1 MSRDERRGRTEADCD
16 QSHESGREP
25 EGDHHE
31 RLSFRAVSVRARPE
45 GHWRLAR
52 AYDCRVRDELAERQR
67 RLATAAPTQLA
78 QKMRAAGAGERKP
91 VTAVFADIVDSTTLT
106 ASMDPEDWT
115 DIVNNT
121 FKRMSEVIYRYEG
134 TIARLM
140 GDGILAFF
148 GAPVTHEDDPER
160 AVRCAL
166 DMIATVRD
174 LGTELR
180 RTRDIEFRIRAG
192 VNTGPVVVGTV
203 GSDLM
208 YEYTAM
214 GDAVNVAARMQ
225 NAARPGTVL
234 VTAATFRFVAPI
246 FDAVEL
252 EPLTVKGKSAP
263 VVAFEVSAPKHAPG
277 RTRGLAGLGSAMVG
291 RDKELAT
298 LDSLVTVVRAGR
310 GRTACIIGE
319 PGLGKT
325 RLIGEL
331 RPRATDAGVVW
342 AEGRCVSYG
351 RSLPYHLVGRL
362 VRSFIG
368 VGPTADN
375 AETRGALEAR
385 IGELLGADAPNAIL
399 YLGHLLGLELQRD
412 DLERVTSIDPLFLQ
426 GRYAQTMRQVIR
438 AATARAPLALV
449 CDDVHWA
456 DSASIELL
464 ADLMALANELPVLML
479 VACRPEQDAAGWRLV
494 AMAREL
500 FGDVLGEIRLRPL
513 SAEESRA
520 LIGNLLDVASL
531 PAQVRDFILGRADGN
546 PFFVEEIIRMLIDR
560 GAVAPSAAGWAATSA
575 IDAVEIPDNIQGLLL
590 ARIDR
595 LADEPK
601 RVLRVASVMGRRFSL
616 SLLER
621 MMASEPP
628 TNVATQIGA
637 LEAAGLV
644 RIAAVEP
651 TIEYLFQHILIQEA
665 AYSSLLKQERRRLH
679 AAAADAME
687 ATHPEH
693 PASLAPVLA
702 RHLDE
707 AGEGARAVPYLLEA
721 GRGAA
726 VGFAIQEARAAYDR
740 ALVHLEALEMTPER
754 RRQRVEAVIGA
765 VKVGWNFRPWDEEVA
780 SLERILP
787 LAEELGD
794 LRLLAEAH
802 FWVAYLRRALGET
815 ETSSPELRR
824 SLERS
829 AEIGRDLGDESI
841 GVMPQA
847 FAALGMLFAGQIRPA
862 IGILDQLLPVYKNL
876 GDPIGAALIAGMR
889 SLGYARVGDFAA
901 AERAATES
909 DAIARTADLMAM
921 LDAQANHAYID
932 LERGELDRAADTAL
946 TCRVQA
952 DEAGA
957 LSCSV
962 LSNFLLGFARVLN
975 GEPSAARSA
984 FERGRDVAQ
993 AASAAPWRNRI
1004 LGGLSWSRA
1013 MLGDA
1018 DADALADLDR
1028 TIETA
1033 RQMRDPY
1040 DEGTL
1045 LMFRGTFRARSDETR
1060 TAAIADFAAAKELFA
1075 AIGARPALVR
1085 TLRAWAGAL
1094 EAAGR
1099 GDEAS
1104 QLRSEANRVA
1114 QEIGIAS
1121 TG

>member
-1 MSRDERRGRTEADCD
+1 
-16 QSHESGREP
+16 
-25 EGDHHE
+25 
-31 RLSFRAVSVRARPE
+31 
-45 GHWRLAR
+45 
-52 AYDCRVRDELAERQR
+52 VRDDLVERQR
-67 RLATAAPTQLA
+67 RLATAAPTPLA
-78 QKMRAAGAGERKP
+78 QKMRAAGPGERRP
-91 VTAVFADIVDSTTLT
+91 VTVVFADVVNSTLLT
-106 ASMDPEDWT
+106 ASMDPEEWT
-115 DIVNNT
+115 EIINDA
-121 FKRMSEVIYRYEG
+121 FRRMSEVIYRYEG

-148 GAPVTHEDDPER
+148 GAPVAHDDDPER

-166 DMIATVRD
+166 DMIAAVEGQ
-174 LGTELR
+174 GTELR
-180 RTRDIEFRIRAG
+180 RTRDIEFGIRAG

-214 GDAVNVAARMQ
+214 GDAVNIASRMES
-225 NAARPGTVL
+225 AARPGTVL
-234 VTAATFRFVAPI
+234 VTETTFRFIAPL

-252 EPLTVKGKSAP
+252 EPLSVKGKSEP
-263 VVAFEVSAPKHAPG
+263 VVALEIVGPKHAPG
-277 RTRGLAGLGSAMVG
+277 RTRGLVGLGSAMVG

-298 LDSLVTVVRAGR
+298 LDGLVAVVRAGR
-310 GRTACIIGE
+310 GRAACVIGE

-331 RPRATDAGVVW
+331 RPRATGAGVVW

-351 RSLPYHLVGRL
+351 RSLPYHLVARL
-362 VRSFIG
+362 VRSLIG
-368 VGPTADN
+368 VGPTADD

-399 YLGHLLGLELQRD
+399 YLGHLLGLELTRE
-412 DLERVTSIDPLFLQ
+412 DLDRVTSIDPLFLQ

-438 AATARAPLALV
+438 ASTERAPLALV

-464 ADLMALANELPVLML
+464 ADLMALANELPILVL

-494 AMAREL
+494 TMAREL
-500 FGDVLGEIRLRPL
+500 FADALAEIRLQPL

-531 PAQVRDFILGRADGN
+531 PAHARDFILERAEGN

-616 SLLER
+616 PLLER
-621 MMASEPP
+621 IMAGERP
-628 TNVATQIGA
+628 TNIAPQIGA

-651 TIEYLFQHILIQEA
+651 VIEYLFQHILVQEA
-665 AYSSLLKQERRRLH
+665 AYGSLLKQERRRLH
-679 AAAADAME
+679 AAVADALE
-687 ATHPEH
+687 AMHPEH
-693 PASLAPVLA
+693 PPSLAPILA

-707 AGEGARAVPYLLEA
+707 AGEAARAVPYLLEA
-721 GRGAA
+721 GRDAA
-726 VGFAIQEARAAYDR
+726 VRFAIHEARAAYDR
-740 ALVHLEALEMTPER
+740 ALVHLEALEVTPER
-754 RRQRVEAVIGA
+754 RRQRLEAVIGA
-765 VKVGWNFRPWDEEVA
+765 VKVGWNFQPWSDEITA
-780 SLERILP
+780 LERVLP
-787 LAEELGD
+787 LAEEVGD
-794 LRLLAEAH
+794 LRLLAEVH
-802 FWVAYLRRALGET
+802 FWIAYLRRALGET
-815 ETSSPELRR
+815 ETSSPALKR

-829 AEIGRDLGDESI
+829 AEIGRELGDESI
-841 GVMPQA
+841 GAMPQA

-862 IGILDQLLPVYKNL
+862 IGILEQLLPVYRTR

-889 SLGYARVGDFAA
+889 SVGYARVGDFAA

-909 DAIARTADLMAM
+909 DAIARTADLMAI
-921 LDAQANHAYID
+921 LDAQASHAYID

-946 TCRVQA
+946 ACRVQA

-962 LSNFLLGFARVLN
+962 LSNYMLGVADILRAQ
-975 GEPSAARSA
+975 PSAARSA

-1018 DADALADLDR
+1018 GADALADLDR
-1028 TIETA
+1028 TLETA
-1033 RQMRDPY
+1033 RQMHDPY

-1045 LMFRGTFRARSDETR
+1045 LMLRGMIRARSDETR
-1060 TAAIADFAAAKELFA
+1060 AAAIADFAAAKELFT
-1075 AIGARPALVR
+1075 AIEARPALVR
-1085 TLRAWAGAL
+1085 TLRAWADAL
-1094 EAAGR
+1094 EGAGR
-1099 GDEAS
+1099 
-1104 QLRSEANRVA
+1104 RSEATARRSEAEVLA
-1114 QEIGIAS
+1114 TELGIA
-1121 TG
+1121 GK

>member
-1 MSRDERRGRTEADCD
+1 
-16 QSHESGREP
+16 
-25 EGDHHE
+25 
-31 RLSFRAVSVRARPE
+31 
-45 GHWRLAR
+45 
-52 AYDCRVRDELAERQR
+52 
-67 RLATAAPTQLA
+67 
-78 QKMRAAGAGERKP
+78 MRAAGAGERKP
-91 VTAVFADIVDSTTLT
+91 VTAIFADIVDSTLLT

-148 GAPVTHEDDPER
+148 GAPVAHEDDPER

-166 DMIATVRD
+166 DMIAAVED
-174 LGTELR
+174 VGKDLR
-180 RTRDIEFRIRAG
+180 RTRDIQFGIRAG

-214 GDAVNVAARMQ
+214 GDAVNIASRMQ
-225 NAARPGTVL
+225 SAARPGSVL
-234 VTAATFRFVAPI
+234 VTETTFRFIAPL

-252 EPLTVKGKSAP
+252 EPLSVKGRSEP
-263 VVAFEVSAPKHAPG
+263 VVAFEIIGPKHAPG
-277 RTRGLAGLGSAMVG
+277 RTRGLAGLGSEMVG

-298 LDSLVTVVRAGR
+298 LDGLVAVVRAGR
-310 GRTACIIGE
+310 GRAACVIGA

-331 RPRATDAGVVW
+331 RPRATGAGVVW

-368 VGPTADN
+368 VGPTADD
-375 AETRGALEAR
+375 AETRGALDAR
-385 IGELLGADAPNAIL
+385 IGEFLGADAPSTIL
-399 YLGHLLGLELQRD
+399 YLGHLLGLALTPE

-426 GRYAQTMRQVIR
+426 GRYAQSIRQVIR

-464 ADLMALANELPVLML
+464 ADLMALANELPILLL

-494 AMAREL
+494 TMAREL
-500 FGDVLGEIRLRPL
+500 FGDMLAEIRLQPL
-513 SAEESRA
+513 SAEESSA
-520 LIGNLLDVASL
+520 LIGNLLDVASF
-531 PAQVRDFILGRADGN
+531 PAHARDSILERAEGN

-560 GAVAPSAAGWAATSA
+560 GAVAPSAASWAATSA

-616 SLLER
+616 PLLER
-621 MMASEPP
+621 IMAGEGP
-628 TNVATQIGA
+628 TQIAPQVAA

-644 RIAAVEP
+644 RIAALEP
-651 TIEYLFQHILIQEA
+651 AIEYLFQHILIQEA
-665 AYSSLLKQERRRLH
+665 AYGSLLKQERRRLH
-679 AAAADAME
+679 AAVADALE
-687 ATHPEH
+687 AMHPEH
-693 PASLAPVLA
+693 PPSLAPVLA

-707 AGEGARAVPYLLEA
+707 AGEGARAIPYLLEA
-721 GRGAA
+721 GRAAA
-726 VGFAIQEARAAYDR
+726 VGFAIHEARAAYDR
-740 ALVHLEALEMTPER
+740 ALIHLEALEVRPER
-754 RRQRVEAVIGA
+754 SRQKLEAVIGA
-765 VKVGWNFRPWDEEVA
+765 VKVGWNFKPWDEEVA
-780 SLERILP
+780 SLERVVP

-794 LRLLAEAH
+794 LRLLAETH
-802 FWVAYLRRALGET
+802 FWIAYLRRALGEN
-815 ETSSPELRR
+815 EATSPALKR

-829 AEIGRDLGDESI
+829 AEIGRELGDESI
-841 GVMPQA
+841 GAMPQA
-847 FAALGMLFAGQIRPA
+847 FAALGMLFAGQIRAA
-862 IGILDQLLPVYKNL
+862 IGILDRLLPVYTKR
-876 GDPIGAALIAGMR
+876 GDPVGAALIAGMR
-889 SLGYARVGDFAA
+889 SVGYARVGDFAA

-909 DAIARTADLMAM
+909 DAIARTADLMAI

-932 LERGELDRAADTAL
+932 LERGDLDRAADTAL
-946 TCRVQA
+946 ACRVQA

-962 LSNFLLGFARVLN
+962 LSNFLLGFARALR

-1028 TIETA
+1028 AIETA

-1045 LMFRGTFRARSDETR
+1045 LMLRGTIRARSDDTR
-1060 TAAIADFAAAKELFA
+1060 ATAIADFAAAKELFT

-1099 GDEAS
+1099 EDEAS
-1104 QLRSEANRVA
+1104 QQRTEANAVA
-1114 QEIGIAS
+1114 EDLGIAS
-1121 TG
+1121 TA

>member
-1 MSRDERRGRTEADCD
+1 MT
-16 QSHESGREP
+16 
-25 EGDHHE
+25 
-31 RLSFRAVSVRARPE
+31 
-45 GHWRLAR
+45 
-52 AYDCRVRDELAERQR
+52 
-67 RLATAAPTQLA
+67 TAAPTPLA
-78 QKMRAAGAGERKP
+78 QKMRAAGPGERKP
-91 VTAVFADIVDSTTLT
+91 VSAVLADVVNSTVLT
-106 ASMDPEDWT
+106 ASMDPEDWIEIIN
-115 DIVNNT
+115 DA
-121 FKRMSEVIYRYEG
+121 FSRMSQVIYRYEG

-148 GAPVTHEDDPER
+148 GAPVAHEDDPER

-166 DMIATVRD
+166 DMIATIDD

-180 RTRDIEFRIRAG
+180 RARGIEFGIRVG
-192 VNTGPVVVGTV
+192 VNTGLVVVGTV

-214 GDAVNVAARMQ
+214 GDAVNVAARMES
-225 NAARPGTVL
+225 AARPGTVL
-234 VTAATFRFVAPI
+234 VTETTFRFIAPL

-252 EPLTVKGKSAP
+252 EPLSVKGKSEP
-263 VVAFEVSAPKHAPG
+263 VVAFEIIGPKHAPG
-277 RTRGLAGLGSAMVG
+277 RTRGIVGLGSAMVG
-291 RDKELAT
+291 REKELAT
-298 LDSLVTVVRAGR
+298 LDELVAVVRAGR
-310 GRTACIIGE
+310 GRAACVIGE

-331 RPRATDAGVVW
+331 RPRATGAGVVW

-362 VRSFIG
+362 VRSLIG
-368 VGPTADN
+368 VGPTADD

-385 IGELLGADAPNAIL
+385 IGELLGADSPNAIL
-399 YLGHLLGLELQRD
+399 YLGHLLGLELTRE
-412 DLERVTSIDPLFLQ
+412 DLERVTSIDPVFLQ

-438 AATARAPLALV
+438 ATTAHAPLALV

-456 DSASIELL
+456 DSASVELL
-464 ADLMALANELPVLML
+464 ADLMALANELPLLVL

-494 AMAREL
+494 TMARDL
-500 FGDVLGEIRLRPL
+500 FADVLAEIRLQPL

-520 LIGNLLDVASL
+520 LIGNLLDVTSL
-531 PAQVRDFILGRADGN
+531 PAHVRTFILQRAEGN

-560 GAVAPSAAGWAATSA
+560 GALAPSAAGWAATKG
-575 IDAVEIPDNIQGLLL
+575 IEAVEIPDTIQGLLL

-616 SLLER
+616 PLLER
-621 MMASEPP
+621 MMTSEHP
-628 TNVATQIGA
+628 TAIAPQIGA

-651 TIEYLFQHILIQEA
+651 AVEYLFRHILVQEA
-665 AYSSLLKQERRRLH
+665 AYGSLLKQERRRLH
-679 AAAADAME
+679 AAVADALE
-687 ATHPEH
+687 AMHPEH

-721 GRGAA
+721 GRAAA
-726 VGFAIQEARAAYDR
+726 VGFAIHEARAAYER
-740 ALVHLEALEMTPER
+740 ALIHLEALEVTPER

-765 VKVGWNFRPWDEEVA
+765 VKVGWNFKPWDEEVA
-780 SLERILP
+780 SVERVLP

-802 FWVAYLRRALGET
+802 FWIAYLRRALGDT
-815 ETSSPELRR
+815 EATSPALKR

-829 AEIGRDLGDESI
+829 AEIGQELGDESI
-841 GVMPQA
+841 GAMPQT

-862 IGILDQLLPVYKNL
+862 IGMLDRLFPVYRKR

-889 SLGYARVGDFAA
+889 SMAYARVGDFAA

-909 DAIARTADLMAM
+909 DAIARTADLMAI
-921 LDAQANHAYID
+921 LDAQAGHAYID
-932 LERGELDRAADTAL
+932 LERGELDRAADTAQA
-946 TCRVQA
+946 CRVQA

-962 LSNFLLGFARVLN
+962 LSNYLLGVADILRAQ
-975 GEPSAARSA
+975 PSAARSA
-984 FERGRDVAQ
+984 FERARDVAQ
-993 AASAAPWRNRI
+993 AASAAPWRNRV

-1018 DADALADLDR
+1018 GADALADLDR
-1028 TIETA
+1028 ALETA
-1033 RQMRDPY
+1033 HQMRDPY

-1045 LMFRGTFRARSDETR
+1045 LMLRGTIRARSEQTR
-1060 TAAIADFAAAKELFA
+1060 TAAYTDFAAAKELFT
-1075 AIGARPALVR
+1075 AIGARPAIVR

-1094 EAAGR
+1094 EGAGR
-1099 GDEAS
+1099 G
-1104 QLRSEANRVA
+1104 SEAAERQSEADILAA
-1114 QEIGIAS
+1114 QLGIANKA
-1121 TG
+1121 